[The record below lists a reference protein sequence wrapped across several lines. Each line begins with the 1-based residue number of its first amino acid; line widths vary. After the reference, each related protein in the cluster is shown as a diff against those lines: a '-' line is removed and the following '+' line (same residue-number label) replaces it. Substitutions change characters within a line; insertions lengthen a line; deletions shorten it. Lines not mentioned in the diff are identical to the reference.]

1 MPSRPLALVIEDTAA
16 VRQLYVS
23 ALQLEGF
30 TVEEAHDGQQGLEKA
45 VALRPD
51 IIITDVAMPVM
62 DGREAVRRLRA
73 GRPHAPHPDHR
84 VQRARGWRESAGG
97 RRAREALLAP
107 PSSER
112 GQATRGRRRC
122 GVIC

>member
-1 MPSRPLALVIEDTAA
+1 MPSRPLALVIDDTDM

-23 ALQLEGF
+23 ALRLEGF

-62 DGREAVRRLRA
+62 DGRETIRRWREDDRTRHIPIIVCSANVSDENLLVDAVLGKPFSLRHLLSEVRRLM
-73 GRPHAPHPDHR
+73 
-84 VQRARGWRESAGG
+84 GG
-97 RRAREALLAP
+97 GGAA
-107 PSSER
+107 
-112 GQATRGRRRC
+112 
-122 GVIC
+122 